1 MFPQAQ
7 KSGNKMDIINP
18 KLYPIFDSH
27 AHYDD
32 NAFSGDLP
40 QTVEKIKA
48 NGVTGVI
55 NCGVNYESSSVC
67 VELSKKFDIF
77 YTAVGVHP
85 EDLYKDKSFEA
96 DKLAELIKQPK
107 VVAIGEIG
115 LDYHWDTHSPEV
127 QKRWFKDQL
136 EYAKSASLPV
146 IVHDREA
153 HGDTLD
159 ILKSAKP
166 KGVLHCFSG
175 SNEMA
180 KEILKLGMYIGI
192 GGVAT
197 FKNARKTVEVIKN
210 LPLDRLLLET
220 DAPYLAPEPFR
231 GKRNTSDL
239 IFFTAQK
246 IAEIKG
252 ICIEQVLNAS
262 LENAKN
268 LFKV

>member
-1 MFPQAQ
+1 MEV
-7 KSGNKMDIINP
+7 INP
-18 KLYPIFDSH
+18 NLYPIFDSH
-27 AHYDD
+27 AHFDD
-32 NAFSGDLP
+32 KAFASDLP
-40 QTVEKIKA
+40 EAVAKMRA
-48 NGVTGVI
+48 NGVIGII
-55 NCGVNYESSSVC
+55 NCGVNYESSQRC
-67 VELSKKFDIF
+67 VELSKRFDIF

-85 EDLYKDKSFEA
+85 EDLYKGENFEPN
-96 DKLAELIKQPK
+96 KLAALIKEPK

-115 LDYHWDTHSPEV
+115 LDYHWDTHPHEV
-127 QKRWFKDQL
+127 QKVWLKDQL
-136 EYAKSASLPV
+136 AFAKDVSLPV
-146 IVHDREA
+146 IIHDREA
-153 HGDTLD
+153 HSDTLD
-159 ILKSAKP
+159 ILKSTRP
-166 KGVLHCFSG
+166 SGVVHCFSG

-197 FKNARKTVEVIKN
+197 FKNARKTVEVIKD

-239 IFFTAQK
+239 IFFTAEK

-252 ICIEQVLNAS
+252 ICIEQVLKAS

-268 LFKV
+268 LFKI

>member
-1 MFPQAQ
+1 MFPQVQ
-7 KSGNKMDIINP
+7 KSGNKMEIINP
-18 KLYPIFDSH
+18 NLYPIFDSH

-32 NAFSGDLP
+32 KAFASDLP
-40 QTVEKIKA
+40 EVVEKMKA
-48 NGVTGVI
+48 NGVTGII
-55 NCGVNYESSSVC
+55 NCGVNYKSSNKC
-67 VELSKKFDIF
+67 VELSKQFGIF

-85 EDLYKDKSFEA
+85 EDLYKAKNFEP
-96 DKLAELIKQPK
+96 DKLATLIKKPK

-127 QKRWFKDQL
+127 QKIWFKDQL
-136 EYAKSASLPV
+136 AFAKDVSLPV
-146 IVHDREA
+146 IIHDREA
-153 HGDTLD
+153 HADTLD
-159 ILKSAKP
+159 ILKSTKP
-166 KGVLHCFSG
+166 SGVLHCFSG

-197 FKNARKTVEVIKN
+197 FKNARKTVEVIKD

-239 IFFTAQK
+239 IFFTAERV
-246 IAEIKG
+246 AEIKG
-252 ICIEQVLNAS
+252 ICIEQVLKAS

-268 LFKV
+268 LFKI